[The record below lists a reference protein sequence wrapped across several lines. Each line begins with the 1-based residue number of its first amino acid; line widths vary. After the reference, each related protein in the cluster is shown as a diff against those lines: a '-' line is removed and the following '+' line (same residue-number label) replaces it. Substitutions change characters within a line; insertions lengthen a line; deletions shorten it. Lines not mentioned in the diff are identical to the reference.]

1 MTNLWFLYPNQIFK
15 IHSTFFEKKFEKKFE
30 KVFRKFLEKVKKRD

>member
-15 IHSTFFEKKFEKKFE
+15 IHSTFFR
-30 KVFRKFLEKVKKRD
+30 VFLELVFLEFF